1 MVVIVI
7 RCLAACLL
15 NNSRCNFLV
24 QAGWGGEEYG
34 VAFAYR
40 YGQCGTG
47 QRRGTN
53 FMMDDSFNNECW
65 RDVWKC
71 S

>member
-1 MVVIVI
+1 MIE
-7 RCLAACLL
+7 
-15 NNSRCNFLV
+15 FHGFFGKP
-24 QAGWGGEEYG
+24 AGANC

-53 FMMDDSFNNECW
+53 FMADDSFNNECW
-65 RDVWKC
+65 RDLWNWTEKDL
-71 S
+71 